1 MDSKKLRVWFRIS
14 QFSDYLMNKEEFFT
28 EDVLTDKIYD
38 REVMRKLLS
47 YVLRYKASGLLSI
60 FIVLITTVLF
70 LLCPY
75 LFGYAIDHGINKGNK
90 ALLYHTALTILGIE
104 TLRLILV
111 VVQSYNIQAIG
122 QKVML
127 DVRMELFRHVQSLPV
142 SFFDKNPVGRTV
154 TRLTN
159 DIAAIGE
166 LFSAGVIVV
175 IGDIFI
181 IIGIFVAM
189 VMLNWK
195 LALVTLSVFPII
207 VMIALWFGERM
218 KNSFRE
224 IRRKL
229 ARINAYLNENITG
242 MKVVQLFN
250 REKKNYA
257 KFDEINDDYLK
268 EQVGYIRYFA
278 VFQPAVNMVS
288 ALAVG
293 LVLWYGAVKYMHGFL
308 TLGVLV
314 VFLTYVYD
322 LFDPIRDIVEKYNIF
337 QGAMASSERV
347 FGLMREPPEV
357 DYIISNPSREV
368 SQRDFK
374 GEIEFQHVWFA
385 YHSDHVLK
393 DISFRIEPGQSV
405 ALVGVTGSGKTSITS
420 VLTRLYEIQKGTI
433 LLDQIDIRNIEKIG
447 LRYIVGLVSQDV
459 FLFAGT
465 LRDNITLF
473 NPIPHAKVLQTIEAL
488 GLMPFI
494 DRMPGG
500 LDMEIAERGANL
512 SVGERQFISLSRIIL
527 YNPRVIILDEATS
540 SMDPI
545 SEVLIQNA
553 MQTVTQGRT
562 SIFIAHRLSTILH
575 CDKIIVLNKGEKVEE
590 GSHEELLRFG
600 GLYSQLYKVYMKE
613 ELIGHG

>member
-1 MDSKKLRVWFRIS
+1 ME
-14 QFSDYLMNKEEFFT
+14 KEEFFS
-28 EDVLTDKIYD
+28 EDVLADKIYN
-38 REVMRKLLS
+38 RTVIKKLLS

-60 FIVLITTVLF
+60 FLVLITTVLF
-70 LLCPY
+70 LMGPY
-75 LFGYAIDHGINKGNK
+75 LFGYVIDHGINKGDK
-90 ALLYHTALTILGIE
+90 PLIYKIALLVLGIE
-104 TLRLILV
+104 TLRFLLV
-111 VVQSYNIQAIG
+111 IVQGYNIQAIG

-127 DVRMELFRHVQSLPV
+127 DMRMDLFKHIQSLPV
-142 SFFDKNPVGRTV
+142 SFFDKNPVGRIV

-189 VMLNWK
+189 FMLNMK
-195 LALVTLSVFPII
+195 LAIITLSVFPII
-207 VMIALWFGERM
+207 VVIAFWFGNRM

-242 MKVVQLFN
+242 MKVIQLFN
-250 REKKNYA
+250 REKKNYD
-257 KFDEINDDYLK
+257 KFDEINTDYLK
-268 EQVGYIRYFA
+268 EQVKYIHYFA
-278 VFQPAVNMVS
+278 VFQPAINMVN

-293 LVLWYGAVKYMHGFL
+293 LVLWYGAVRYMHGFL
-308 TLGVLV
+308 TLGVMV
-314 VFLTYVYD
+314 AFLAYIHD

-337 QGAMASSERV
+337 QGAMASSERI
-347 FGLMREPPEV
+347 FSLMKEPPEV
-357 DYIISNPSREV
+357 DYIITNPVKEV
-368 SQRDFK
+368 FKSDFK
-374 GEIEFQHVWFA
+374 GAIKFENVWFA
-385 YHSDHVLK
+385 YSGSDYVLK
-393 DISFRIEPGQSV
+393 DISFQIVPGRSV
-405 ALVGVTGSGKTSITS
+405 ALVGVTGSGKTSIAS

-433 LLDQIDIRNIEKIG
+433 WLDDVDIRKIEKIG
-447 LRYIVGLVSQDV
+447 LRYVIGLVSQDI

-473 NPIPHAKVLQTIEAL
+473 NPMSDSKVLGIIEEL

-500 LDMEIAERGANL
+500 LGMQIVERGANL

-527 YNPRVIILDEATS
+527 YDPRVIILDEATS
-540 SMDPI
+540 NMDPI

-553 MQTVTQGRT
+553 VQKATQGRT

-575 CDKIIVLNKGEKVEE
+575 CDKLIVLNKGVKIEE
-590 GSHEELLRFG
+590 GSHEELLRLG
-600 GLYSQLYKVYMKE
+600 GLYSQLYRVYMRE
-613 ELIGHG
+613 ELIERV

>member
-1 MDSKKLRVWFRIS
+1 MD
-14 QFSDYLMNKEEFFT
+14 KEEFFS
-28 EDVLTDKIYD
+28 EDILTGKIYD
-38 REVMRKLLS
+38 RTVIKKLLS
-47 YVLRYKASGLLSI
+47 YVLRYKASGLLSV
-60 FIVLITTVLF
+60 FMVLITTVLF
-70 LLCPY
+70 LLGPY
-75 LFGYAIDHGINKGNK
+75 LFGYAIDHGINKGDK
-90 ALLYHTALTILGIE
+90 ALIYRTALAILGIE

-127 DVRMELFRHVQSLPV
+127 DVRMELFSHVQSLPV
-142 SFFDKNPVGRTV
+142 SFFDKNPVGRVV

-195 LALVTLSVFPII
+195 LAVITLSVFPII
-207 VMIALWFGERM
+207 VVIAFWFGKHM

-242 MKVVQLFN
+242 MKVIQLFN
-250 REKKNYA
+250 REKKNYR

-268 EQVGYIRYFA
+268 EQVKYIRYFA
-278 VFQPAVNMVS
+278 VFQPAINLVS
-288 ALAVG
+288 ALAIG
-293 LVLWYGAVKYMHGFL
+293 LVLWYGAVRYMHGFL

-314 VFLTYVYD
+314 AFLAYIHD

-347 FGLMREPPEV
+347 FGLMREPAEV
-357 DYIISNPSREV
+357 DYIISNPSKEV

-385 YHSDHVLK
+385 YNNDYVLK
-393 DISFRIEPGQSV
+393 DISFHIEPGQSV
-405 ALVGVTGSGKTSITS
+405 ALVGVTGSGKTSIAS
-420 VLTRLYEIQKGTI
+420 VLTRLYEIQKGAI
-433 LLDQIDIRNIEKIG
+433 LLDQIDIRKIEKVG
-447 LRYIVGLVSQDV
+447 LRYVIGLVSQDV

-473 NPIPHAKVLQTIEAL
+473 NPLPNAKVLVTIEAL

-494 DRMPGG
+494 DRMPRG

-527 YNPRVIILDEATS
+527 YDPRVIILDEATS
-540 SMDPI
+540 NMDPI

-553 MQTVTQGRT
+553 IQKVTQDRT

-590 GSHEELLRFG
+590 GSHEALLRLG

-613 ELIGHG
+613 ELTVHG

>member
-1 MDSKKLRVWFRIS
+1 MD
-14 QFSDYLMNKEEFFT
+14 KEEFFT
-28 EDVLTDKIYD
+28 EDVLADKIYD
-38 REVMRKLLS
+38 KAVIRKLLS
-47 YVLRYKASGLLSI
+47 HVLRYKASGLLSV

-75 LFGYAIDHGINKGNK
+75 LFGYAIDHGIGKGDT
-90 ALLYHTALTILGIE
+90 ALLYKTAFAILGIE
-104 TLRLILV
+104 TLRLLLV

-127 DVRMELFRHVQSLPV
+127 DIRMELFRHVQSLPV
-142 SFFDKNPVGRTV
+142 SFFDKNPVGRVV

-189 VMLNWK
+189 IMLNWK
-195 LALVTLSVFPII
+195 LAAITLSVFPII
-207 VMIALWFGERM
+207 VIIALWFGKHM
-218 KNSFRE
+218 KSSFRE

-229 ARINAYLNENITG
+229 ASINAYLNENITG
-242 MKVVQLFN
+242 MKVIQLFN
-250 REKKNYA
+250 REKRNYA
-257 KFDEINDDYLK
+257 KFDAINDDYLK
-268 EQVGYIRYFA
+268 EQVKYIRYFA
-278 VFQPAVNMVS
+278 IFQPAINMVN

-293 LVLWYGAVKYMHGFL
+293 LVIWYGAARYMHGFL

-314 VFLTYVYD
+314 SFLAYIHD

-347 FGLMREPPEV
+347 FGLMQEPAEI
-357 DYIISNPSREV
+357 DYAISNPAREV
-368 SQRDFK
+368 PLKDFK
-374 GEIEFQHVWFA
+374 GEIEFQNIWFA
-385 YHSDHVLK
+385 YHNNDYVLK
-393 DISFRIEPGQSV
+393 DISFHIKPGQSV
-405 ALVGVTGSGKTSITS
+405 ALVGVTGSGKTSIAS
-420 VLTRLYEIQKGTI
+420 ILTRLYETQKGTI
-433 LLDQIDIRNIEKIG
+433 LLDRIDIRNIEKIG
-447 LRYIVGLVSQDV
+447 LRYVVGLVSQDV

-473 NPIPHAKVLQTIEAL
+473 NPMSDTKVLETIEVL

-494 DRMPGG
+494 DRMPGR

-527 YNPRVIILDEATS
+527 YDPQVIILDEATS
-540 SMDPI
+540 SMDTI

-553 MQTVTQGRT
+553 LLKATRDRT

-575 CDKIIVLNKGEKVEE
+575 CDKIIVLSRGEKVEE

-600 GLYSQLYKVYMKE
+600 GLYSQLYKMYRKE
-613 ELIGHG
+613 NLTEHG

>member
-1 MDSKKLRVWFRIS
+1 ME
-14 QFSDYLMNKEEFFT
+14 KEEYFS
-28 EDVLTDKIYD
+28 EDVLAGKLYD
-38 REVMRKLLS
+38 TTVIKKLLS

-60 FIVLITTVLF
+60 FMVLITTVLF

-75 LFGYAIDHGINKGNK
+75 LFGYAIDHGINKGDK
-90 ALLYHTALTILGIE
+90 QVIYKMALALLGIQ
-104 TLRLILV
+104 TLRLLLV
-111 VVQSYNIQAIG
+111 MAQSYNIQAIG

-127 DVRMELFRHVQSLPV
+127 DMRMELFNHVQSLPLY
-142 SFFDKNPVGRTV
+142 FFDKNPVGRIV

-175 IGDIFI
+175 IGDVFI
-181 IIGIFVAM
+181 IVGIFVAM
-189 VMLNWK
+189 FMLNWK
-195 LALVTLSVFPII
+195 LALITLSVFPII
-207 VMIALWFGERM
+207 VVIALWFGSRM

-229 ARINAYLNENITG
+229 ARINTYLNENITG
-242 MKVVQLFN
+242 MKVIQLFN
-250 REKKNYA
+250 REKRNYD

-268 EQVGYIRYFA
+268 EQVKYIRYFA
-278 VFQPAVNMVS
+278 VFQPAINMVS
-288 ALAVG
+288 ALAIG
-293 LVLWYGAVKYMHGFL
+293 LVLWYGAIRYMHGFL

-314 VFLTYVYD
+314 AFLAYVHD

-347 FGLMREPPEV
+347 FGLMKEHPEV
-357 DYIISNPSREV
+357 DYIISNPAREV
-368 SQRDFK
+368 SVKDFK
-374 GEIEFQHVWFA
+374 GAIKFENVWFG
-385 YHSDHVLK
+385 YNGSDYVLK
-393 DISFRIEPGQSV
+393 GISFQIEPGQSA
-405 ALVGVTGSGKTSITS
+405 ALVGVTGSGKTSIAS
-420 VLTRLYEIQKGTI
+420 ILTRLYEIQKGTI
-433 LLDQIDIRNIEKIG
+433 WLDQMDIQKMEKIG
-447 LRYIVGLVSQDV
+447 LRHVIGLVSQDI

-473 NPIPHAKVLQTIEAL
+473 NAIPDAKVLETIESL

-494 DRMPGG
+494 DRMSGG

-512 SVGERQFISLSRIIL
+512 SVGERQFISLSRIII
-527 YNPRVIILDEATS
+527 YDPRVLILDEATS

-553 MQTVTQGRT
+553 IQKVTQGRT
-562 SIFIAHRLSTILH
+562 SIIIAHRLSTILH
-575 CDKIIVLNKGEKVEE
+575 CDRIIVLNKGEKIEE
-590 GSHEELLRFG
+590 GSHEELLRKG

-613 ELIGHG
+613 ELIGHA

>member
-1 MDSKKLRVWFRIS
+1 MD
-14 QFSDYLMNKEEFFT
+14 KEEFFT
-28 EDVLTDKIYD
+28 EDVLADKIYD
-38 REVMRKLLS
+38 RAVIRKLLS
-47 YVLRYKASGLLSI
+47 HVLRYKTSGLLSV

-75 LFGYAIDHGINKGNK
+75 LFGYAIDHGISKGDT
-90 ALLYHTALTILGIE
+90 ALLYKTAFAILGIE
-104 TLRLILV
+104 TLRLLLV

-127 DVRMELFRHVQSLPV
+127 DIRMELFRHVQSLPV
-142 SFFDKNPVGRTV
+142 SFFDKNPVGRVV

-189 VMLNWK
+189 IMLNWK
-195 LALVTLSVFPII
+195 LAIITLSAFPII
-207 VMIALWFGERM
+207 VIIALWFGKHM
-218 KNSFRE
+218 KSSFRE

-229 ARINAYLNENITG
+229 ASINAYLNENITG
-242 MKVVQLFN
+242 MKVIQLFN
-250 REKKNYA
+250 REKRNYA
-257 KFDEINDDYLK
+257 KFDAINDDYLK
-268 EQVGYIRYFA
+268 EQVKYIRYFA
-278 VFQPAVNMVS
+278 IFQPAINMVN

-293 LVLWYGAVKYMHGFL
+293 LVIWYGAARYMHGFL

-314 VFLTYVYD
+314 SFLAYIHD

-347 FGLMREPPEV
+347 FGLMQEPAEI
-357 DYIISNPSREV
+357 DYAISNPAREV
-368 SQRDFK
+368 PLKDFK
-374 GEIEFQHVWFA
+374 GEIEFQNIWFA
-385 YHSDHVLK
+385 YHNNDYVLK
-393 DISFRIEPGQSV
+393 DISFHIKPGQSV
-405 ALVGVTGSGKTSITS
+405 ALVGVTGSGKTSIAS
-420 VLTRLYEIQKGTI
+420 ILTRLYETQKGTI
-433 LLDQIDIRNIEKIG
+433 LLDRIDIRNIEKIG
-447 LRYIVGLVSQDV
+447 LRYVVGLVSQDV

-473 NPIPHAKVLQTIEAL
+473 NPMSDTKVLETIEVL

-527 YNPRVIILDEATS
+527 YDPQVIILDEATS
-540 SMDPI
+540 SMDTI

-553 MQTVTQGRT
+553 LLKATRDRT

-575 CDKIIVLNKGEKVEE
+575 CDKIIVLSRGEKVEE

-600 GLYSQLYKVYMKE
+600 GLYSQLYKMYRKE
-613 ELIGHG
+613 NLTEHG

>member
-1 MDSKKLRVWFRIS
+1 MD
-14 QFSDYLMNKEEFFT
+14 KEEFFT
-28 EDVLTDKIYD
+28 EDVLAEKIYD
-38 REVMRKLLS
+38 RAVIRKLLS
-47 YVLRYKASGLLSI
+47 HVLRYKTSGLLSV

-75 LFGYAIDHGINKGNK
+75 LFGYAIDHGISKGDT
-90 ALLYHTALTILGIE
+90 ALLYKTAFAILGIE
-104 TLRLILV
+104 TLRLLLV

-127 DVRMELFRHVQSLPV
+127 DIRMELFRHVQSLPV
-142 SFFDKNPVGRTV
+142 SFFDKNPVGRVV

-189 VMLNWK
+189 IMLNWK
-195 LALVTLSVFPII
+195 LAIITLSVFPII
-207 VMIALWFGERM
+207 VIIALWFGKHM
-218 KNSFRE
+218 KSSFRE

-229 ARINAYLNENITG
+229 ASINAYLNENITG
-242 MKVVQLFN
+242 MKVIQLFN
-250 REKKNYA
+250 REKRNYA
-257 KFDEINDDYLK
+257 KFDAINDDYLK
-268 EQVGYIRYFA
+268 EQVKYIRYFA
-278 VFQPAVNMVS
+278 IFQPAINMVN

-293 LVLWYGAVKYMHGFL
+293 LVIWYGAARYMHGFL

-314 VFLTYVYD
+314 SFLAYIHD

-347 FGLMREPPEV
+347 FGLMQEPAEI
-357 DYIISNPSREV
+357 DYAISNPAREV
-368 SQRDFK
+368 PLKDFK
-374 GEIEFQHVWFA
+374 GEIEFQNIWFA
-385 YHSDHVLK
+385 YHKNDYVLK
-393 DISFRIEPGQSV
+393 DISFHIKPGQSV
-405 ALVGVTGSGKTSITS
+405 ALVGVTGSGKTSIAS
-420 VLTRLYEIQKGTI
+420 ILTRLYETQKGTI
-433 LLDQIDIRNIEKIG
+433 LLDRIDIRNIEKTG
-447 LRYIVGLVSQDV
+447 LRYVVGLVSQDV

-473 NPIPHAKVLQTIEAL
+473 NPMSDTKVLETIEVL

-512 SVGERQFISLSRIIL
+512 SIGERQFISLSRIIL
-527 YNPRVIILDEATS
+527 YDPRVIILDEATS
-540 SMDPI
+540 SMDTI

-553 MQTVTQGRT
+553 LLKATRDRT

-575 CDKIIVLNKGEKVEE
+575 CDKIIVLSRGEKVEE

-600 GLYSQLYKVYMKE
+600 GLYSQLYKMYIKE
-613 ELIGHG
+613 NLIEHG

>member
-1 MDSKKLRVWFRIS
+1 MD
-14 QFSDYLMNKEEFFT
+14 KEEFFS
-28 EDVLTDKIYD
+28 EDILAGRLYD
-38 REVMRKLLS
+38 RTVVKKLLS
-47 YVLRYKASGLLSI
+47 YVLRYKASGLLSLCM
-60 FIVLITTVLF
+60 VLITTVLF
-70 LLCPY
+70 LLGPY
-75 LFGYAIDHGINKGNK
+75 LFGYAIDHGITKGNK
-90 ALLYHTALTILGIE
+90 ALIYRTAFTILGIE
-104 TLRLILV
+104 TLRLLLI

-127 DVRMELFRHVQSLPV
+127 DMRMELFRHIQSLPV
-142 SFFDKNPVGRTV
+142 SFFDKNPVGRVV

-189 VMLNWK
+189 FMLNPK
-195 LALVTLSVFPII
+195 LAIITLSVFPII
-207 VMIALWFGERM
+207 AVISLWFGSRM

-242 MKVVQLFN
+242 MKVIQLFN
-250 REKKNYA
+250 REKKNYL
-257 KFDEINDDYLK
+257 KFDEINEDYLT
-268 EQVGYIRYFA
+268 EQVKYIRYFA
-278 VFQPAVNMVS
+278 VFQPAINMVS

-293 LVLWYGAVKYMHGFL
+293 LVLWYGAVRYMHGFL

-314 VFLTYVYD
+314 AFLAYLHD

-347 FGLMREPPEV
+347 FGLMGEPSEV
-357 DYIISNPSREV
+357 DYIISNPAREV
-368 SQRDFK
+368 SKKDFQ
-374 GEIEFQHVWFA
+374 GEIQFENVWFA
-385 YHSDHVLK
+385 YNGRNYVLK
-393 DISFRIEPGQSV
+393 DISFHIAPGQTV
-405 ALVGVTGSGKTSITS
+405 ALVGVTGSGKTSIAS

-433 LLDQIDIRNIEKIG
+433 KLDQIDIRKIEKTG
-447 LRYIVGLVSQDV
+447 LRYVIGLVSQDV

-473 NPIPHAKVLQTIEAL
+473 RPLSDSKLLGTIEAL

-494 DRMPGG
+494 DRMTKR
-500 LDMEIAERGANL
+500 LDTEIAERGANL
-512 SVGERQFISLSRIIL
+512 SVGERQFISLSRIIV
-527 YNPRVIILDEATS
+527 YDPRVIILDEATS

-545 SEVLIQNA
+545 SEILIQNA
-553 MQTVTQGRT
+553 IHRVTRGRT
-562 SIFIAHRLSTILH
+562 SIFIAHRLSTILQ
-575 CDKIIVLNKGEKVEE
+575 CDKIIVLSKGEKIEE
-590 GSHEELLRFG
+590 GSHEELLRAR
-600 GLYSQLYKVYMKE
+600 GLYSRLYKVYMKE
-613 ELIGHG
+613 KLIERV

>member
-1 MDSKKLRVWFRIS
+1 ME
-14 QFSDYLMNKEEFFT
+14 KEEYFS
-28 EDVLTDKIYD
+28 EDVLSGKLYD
-38 REVMRKLLS
+38 TAIIKRLLS

-60 FIVLITTVLF
+60 FMVLLTTVLF

-75 LFGYAIDHGINKGNK
+75 LFGYAIDHGIDKGDK
-90 ALLYHTALTILGIE
+90 PLIYKIALALLGIQ
-104 TLRLILV
+104 TLRLLLV
-111 VVQSYNIQAIG
+111 MAQSYNIQDIG

-127 DVRMELFRHVQSLPV
+127 DMRMELFKHVQSLPL
-142 SFFDKNPVGRTV
+142 SFFDKNPVGRIV

-181 IIGIFVAM
+181 IVGIFVAM
-189 VMLNWK
+189 FMLNWK
-195 LALVTLSVFPII
+195 LALITLSVFPII
-207 VMIALWFGERM
+207 VVIALWFGSRM

-229 ARINAYLNENITG
+229 ARVNAYLNENITG
-242 MKVVQLFN
+242 MKVIQLFN
-250 REKKNYA
+250 REKKNYD

-268 EQVGYIRYFA
+268 EQVKYIRYFA
-278 VFQPAVNMVS
+278 VFQPAINMVS
-288 ALAVG
+288 ALAIG
-293 LVLWYGAVKYMHGFL
+293 LVLWYGAVRYMHSAL

-314 VFLTYVYD
+314 AFLTYVHD

-347 FGLMREPPEV
+347 FGLMKEQPET
-357 DYIISNPSREV
+357 DYIIPNPAKEV
-368 SQRDFK
+368 SVKDFK
-374 GEIEFQHVWFA
+374 GAIQFENVWFA
-385 YHSDHVLK
+385 YNGSDYVLK
-393 DISFRIEPGQSV
+393 DISFRIEPAQSA
-405 ALVGVTGSGKTSITS
+405 ALVGVTGSGKTSIAS

-433 LLDQIDIRNIEKIG
+433 WIDRMDIQKMEKVG
-447 LRYIVGLVSQDV
+447 LRHVIGLVSQDV

-473 NPIPHAKVLQTIEAL
+473 NSIPDAKVLEIIESL

-494 DRMPGG
+494 DRMSGG

-512 SVGERQFISLSRIIL
+512 SVGERQFISLSRIIM
-527 YNPRVIILDEATS
+527 YDPRVLILDEATS

-553 MQTVTQGRT
+553 VQKATQGRT
-562 SIFIAHRLSTILH
+562 SIIIAHRLSTILH
-575 CDKIIVLNKGEKVEE
+575 CDKIIVLNKGKKVEE
-590 GSHEELLRFG
+590 GSHEELLRKG

>member
-1 MDSKKLRVWFRIS
+1 MD
-14 QFSDYLMNKEEFFT
+14 KEEFFA
-28 EDVLTDKIYD
+28 EDILTGKIYD
-38 REVMRKLLS
+38 RAVIRKLLS
-47 YVLRYKASGLLSI
+47 YLLRYKASGLLSV

-75 LFGYAIDHGINKGNK
+75 LFGYAIDHGIGKGD
-90 ALLYHTALTILGIE
+90 TALIYRTALAIFGIQ

-111 VVQSYNIQAIG
+111 AVQSYNIQAIG

-142 SFFDKNPVGRTV
+142 SFFDKNPVGRVV

-189 VMLNWK
+189 VMLNGK
-195 LALVTLSVFPII
+195 LALITLSVFPII
-207 VMIALWFGERM
+207 VVIALWFGRRM
-218 KNSFRE
+218 KHSFRE

-268 EQVGYIRYFA
+268 EQVKYIRYFA
-278 VFQPAVNMVS
+278 VFQPAINMVS

-293 LVLWYGAVKYMHGFL
+293 LVLWYGAARYMHGVL
-308 TLGVLV
+308 TLGILV
-314 VFLTYVYD
+314 SFLAYIHD

-337 QGAMASSERV
+337 QGAMASCERV
-347 FGLMREPPEV
+347 FGLMQEPAEV
-357 DYIISNPSREV
+357 DYTIPNPSREV
-368 SQRDFK
+368 AKKDFV
-374 GEIEFQHVWFA
+374 GQIEFKNIWFA
-385 YHSDHVLK
+385 YNGSDFVLK

-405 ALVGVTGSGKTSITS
+405 ALVGVTGSGKTSIAS

-433 LLDQIDIRNIEKIG
+433 LLDQIDVRNIEKIG
-447 LRYIVGLVSQDV
+447 LRHIVGLVSQDV

-527 YNPRVIILDEATS
+527 YDPRVIILDEATS

-553 MQTVTQGRT
+553 IQKVTQGRT
-562 SIFIAHRLSTILH
+562 SILIAHRLSTILH

>member
-1 MDSKKLRVWFRIS
+1 MD
-14 QFSDYLMNKEEFFT
+14 KEEFFT
-28 EDVLTDKIYD
+28 EDILTGKIYD
-38 REVMRKLLS
+38 RAVIRKLLS
-47 YVLRYKASGLLSI
+47 YLLRYKASGLLSV

-75 LFGYAIDHGINKGNK
+75 LFGYAIDHGIGKGD
-90 ALLYHTALTILGIE
+90 TALIYRTALAIFGIQ

-111 VVQSYNIQAIG
+111 AVQSYNIQAIG

-142 SFFDKNPVGRTV
+142 SFFDKNPVGRVV

-189 VMLNWK
+189 VMLNGK
-195 LALVTLSVFPII
+195 LALITLSVFPII
-207 VMIALWFGERM
+207 VVIALWFGRRM
-218 KNSFRE
+218 KHSFRE

-268 EQVGYIRYFA
+268 EQVKYIRYFA
-278 VFQPAVNMVS
+278 VFQPAINMVS

-293 LVLWYGAVKYMHGFL
+293 LVLWYGAARYMHGVL
-308 TLGVLV
+308 TLGILV
-314 VFLTYVYD
+314 SFLAYIHD

-337 QGAMASSERV
+337 QGAMASCERV
-347 FGLMREPPEV
+347 FGLMQEPAEV
-357 DYIISNPSREV
+357 DYTIPNPSREV
-368 SQRDFK
+368 AKKDFV
-374 GEIEFQHVWFA
+374 GQIEFKNIWFA
-385 YHSDHVLK
+385 YNGSDFVLK

-405 ALVGVTGSGKTSITS
+405 ALVGVTGSGKTSIAS

-433 LLDQIDIRNIEKIG
+433 LLDQIDVRNIEKIG
-447 LRYIVGLVSQDV
+447 LRHIVGLVSQDV

-527 YNPRVIILDEATS
+527 YDPRVIILDEATS

-553 MQTVTQGRT
+553 IQKVTQGRT
-562 SIFIAHRLSTILH
+562 SILIAHRLSTILH

-613 ELIGHG
+613 ELMGHA

>member
-1 MDSKKLRVWFRIS
+1 MD
-14 QFSDYLMNKEEFFT
+14 KEEFFT
-28 EDVLTDKIYD
+28 DDVLTDKIYD

-47 YVLRYKASGLLSI
+47 YVLRYKASGLLSV
-60 FIVLITTVLF
+60 FLVLITTVLF

-75 LFGYAIDHGINKGNK
+75 LFGYAIDHGINKGDR
-90 ALLYHTALTILGIE
+90 ALVYHTALAILGIE

-189 VMLNWK
+189 VMLNGK

-207 VMIALWFGERM
+207 VMIALWFGKRM

-268 EQVGYIRYFA
+268 EQVKYIRYFA

-293 LVLWYGAVKYMHGFL
+293 LVLWYGAGRYMHGFL

-314 VFLTYVYD
+314 AFLTYVHD

-347 FGLMREPPEV
+347 FGLMREPAEM
-357 DYIISNPSREV
+357 DYVISNPSREV

-385 YHSDHVLK
+385 YHSDYVLK

-405 ALVGVTGSGKTSITS
+405 ALVGVTGSGKTSIAS

-527 YNPRVIILDEATS
+527 YDPRVIILDEATS

-553 MQTVTQGRT
+553 IQKVTQGRT

-575 CDKIIVLNKGEKVEE
+575 CDKLIVLSKGEKVEE

-613 ELIGHG
+613 ELMGHA

>member
-1 MDSKKLRVWFRIS
+1 MD
-14 QFSDYLMNKEEFFT
+14 KEEFFA
-28 EDVLTDKIYD
+28 EDILTGKIYD
-38 REVMRKLLS
+38 RAVIRKLLS
-47 YVLRYKASGLLSI
+47 YLLRYKASGLLSV

-75 LFGYAIDHGINKGNK
+75 LFGYAIDHGIGKGD
-90 ALLYHTALTILGIE
+90 TALIYRTALAIFGIQ

-111 VVQSYNIQAIG
+111 AVQSYNIQAIG

-142 SFFDKNPVGRTV
+142 SFFDKNPVGRVV

-189 VMLNWK
+189 VMLNGK
-195 LALVTLSVFPII
+195 LALITLSVFPII
-207 VMIALWFGERM
+207 VVIALWFGRRM
-218 KNSFRE
+218 KHSFRE

-268 EQVGYIRYFA
+268 EQVKYIRYFA
-278 VFQPAVNMVS
+278 VFQPAINMVS

-293 LVLWYGAVKYMHGFL
+293 LVLWYGAARYMHGVL
-308 TLGVLV
+308 TLGILV
-314 VFLTYVYD
+314 SFLAYIHD

-337 QGAMASSERV
+337 QGAMASCERV
-347 FGLMREPPEV
+347 FGLMQEPAEV
-357 DYIISNPSREV
+357 DYTIPNPSREV
-368 SQRDFK
+368 AKKDFV
-374 GEIEFQHVWFA
+374 GQIEFKNIWFA
-385 YHSDHVLK
+385 YNGSDFVLK

-405 ALVGVTGSGKTSITS
+405 ALVGVTGSGKTSIAS

-433 LLDQIDIRNIEKIG
+433 LLDQIDVRNIEKIG
-447 LRYIVGLVSQDV
+447 LRHIIGLVSQDV

-473 NPIPHAKVLQTIEAL
+473 NPIPHAKVLSTIGAL

-527 YNPRVIILDEATS
+527 YDPRVIILDEATS

-553 MQTVTQGRT
+553 IQKVTQGRT
-562 SIFIAHRLSTILH
+562 SILIAHRLSTILH

-590 GSHEELLRFG
+590 GSHEELLRLG